1 MSVKLALYPCDID
14 IYINSIVFFVDDPV
28 FRNRESTI
36 PKVLSGM
43 VDPTPPPE
51 ELKPWYYQDWFIF
64 PTVVF
69 WPLWAV
75 LIIRSPWHNG
85 LISGAVAWAMLIVGT
100 YWIIWEQLVKLGRL
114 YELTIALI
122 IPGVL
127 LTLFTQFHWIRYR
140 PFLRTTLLKGT
151 NEDNQSEIRR
161 MAAYP
166 KTRRRLKRRKRTG
179 RR

>member
-1 MSVKLALYPCDID
+1 
-14 IYINSIVFFVDDPV
+14 
-28 FRNRESTI
+28 
-36 PKVLSGM
+36 M

-64 PTVVF
+64 PTVIF

-114 YELTIALI
+114 YELVIVLI

-140 PFLRTTLLKGT
+140 TYLRATLVNGA
-151 NEDNQSEIRR
+151 NRQNQSTASQTPNRAR
-161 MAAYP
+161 
-166 KTRRRLKRRKRTG
+166 TRGKRRKRTG
-179 RR
+179 QK

>member
-1 MSVKLALYPCDID
+1 MLDGYLCSFLF
-14 IYINSIVFFVDDPV
+14 NFVDDPV

-36 PKVLSGM
+36 PKGSLGM

-64 PTVVF
+64 PTVIF

-114 YELTIALI
+114 YELVIVLI
-122 IPGVL
+122 I
-127 LTLFTQFHWIRYR
+127 
-140 PFLRTTLLKGT
+140 
-151 NEDNQSEIRR
+151 
-161 MAAYP
+161 
-166 KTRRRLKRRKRTG
+166 
-179 RR
+179 

>member
-1 MSVKLALYPCDID
+1 M
-14 IYINSIVFFVDDPV
+14 FVDDV
-28 FRNRESTI
+28 VVTNRESTI
-36 PKVLSGM
+36 PKVSSGM

-51 ELKPWYYQDWFIF
+51 DLKPWYYQDWFIF

-140 PFLRTTLLKGT
+140 PLLRATLSKGA
-151 NEDNQSEIRR
+151 NENNQSENRQ
-161 MAAYP
+161 MSSYP
-166 KTRRRLKRRKRTG
+166 TTRRRGARRKRTG